1 MRVIPILSILAVALL
16 MLPPA
21 AHAAAVIYDG
31 DLAAT
36 SPQVKVEGWGSGT
49 AEETTETRFIGKGAL
64 RITSQGPYQGVRLE
78 LAEGLDLSQQFGDK
92 TSYLEMWI
100 RAAKLYTLPPPPP
113 PKPAASAAAPV
124 PTAPAPARSQ
134 GVGGTFDPYYT
145 GEDEPSPPP
154 PPPPPVPAAPPPTAA
169 PATPAPPAQP
179 GLRLSLYGI
188 RVVLVTDK
196 GDMEVSHFPVSPV
209 TADGRGWIQVA
220 IPLAKFRGA
229 PDPTTLKAVWLF
241 ADRSDK
247 FDLGRL
253 QVIEDTDPIRVI
265 PTGGGNGSV
274 GHPLRFVADVKA
286 GCAQTEVRWDF
297 SDAEGVTSTAVGT
310 RVYHV
315 FRQPGQHKVTYTVTD
330 LAGGKPPVTGTLTA
344 NIS

>member
-31 DLAAT
+31 DLTAT

-49 AEETTETRFIGKGAL
+49 AEETTETRFIGKGVL

-78 LAEGLDLSQQFGDK
+78 LAEGLDLSKQFGDK
-92 TSYLEMWI
+92 VSYLEMWI
-100 RAAKLYTLPPPPP
+100 RPAKLYTPPPPPP
-113 PKPAASAAAPV
+113 PKPVAPAA
-124 PTAPAPARSQ
+124 TASAPART
-134 GVGGTFDPYYT
+134 GAVGTFDPYYT
-145 GEDEPSPPP
+145 GGEDQGGSAPPP
-154 PPPPPVPAAPPPTAA
+154 PPPAPVPAAPPP
-169 PATPAPPAQP
+169 PPP
-179 GLRLSLYGI
+179 PSRPELRLYLRGV

-196 GDMEVSHFPVSPV
+196 GDMEVSHFPLSPG
-209 TADGRGWIQVA
+209 TTDGRGWIRIAV
-220 IPLAKFRGA
+220 PLSKFRGA
-229 PDPTTLKAVWLF
+229 PDPTVLKAVWLF

-253 QVIEDTDPIRVI
+253 QVIADTDPIRAI
-265 PTGGGNGSV
+265 ATTGGKGTV
-274 GHPLRFVADVKA
+274 GHPLLFVADVKA
-286 GCAQTEVRWDF
+286 GCAQTEVKWEFGD
-297 SDAEGVTSTAVGT
+297 SEGVTSTAVGT

-315 FRQPGQHKVTYTVTD
+315 FRQPGEYKVTYTVTD

-344 NIS
+344 KIP